1 MRDTIHIF
9 NMICNVPIKQLYW
22 VDKSKVIKHKMII
35 NNTLTNIQIFKQI
48 KDPWLYVCKPIIKTK
63 GAKPSQV

>member
-1 MRDTIHIF
+1 MRDAIHIF

-22 VDKSKVIKHKMII
+22 VDKSKVIKHKIII
-35 NNTLTNIQIFKQI
+35 NNTNIQIFKQI
-48 KDPWLYVCKPIIKTK
+48 KDPQLYVCKPIIKTK